1 VRVIMFQDRFAAKVA
16 DGAKRQTIRK
26 TARCKVGDTLS
37 LRRWSG
43 KPYRSKQAVLR
54 EAVVERVREV
64 EINHYDVFV
73 DEERFP
79 GQHLAVL
86 DGFKDFEEMRD
97 WFSTVHGLPFRGQLI
112 QWSNAQGEYSPGATA
127 EGDMLD
133 PVVVPDFAPRKK
145 S

>member
-1 VRVIMFQDRFAAKVA
+1 MFQDRFAALVA
-16 DGAKRQTIRK
+16 KGTKRQTIRK

-54 EAVVERVREV
+54 EAVVERVRDV

-73 DEERFP
+73 DNERFP
-79 GQHLAVL
+79 GQHLAAL

-112 QWSNAQGEYSPGATA
+112 QWSNIRSSVSGAAAGT
-127 EGDMLD
+127 E
-133 PVVVPDFAPRKK
+133 
-145 S
+145 